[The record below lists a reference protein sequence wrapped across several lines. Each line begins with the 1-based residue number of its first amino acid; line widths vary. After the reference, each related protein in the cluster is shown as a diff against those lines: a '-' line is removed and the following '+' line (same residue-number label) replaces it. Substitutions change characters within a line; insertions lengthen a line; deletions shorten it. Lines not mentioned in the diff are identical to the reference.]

1 MLAIMLEI
9 SANMTQ
15 LNTRVYAILETH
27 SIKETGADI
36 RHQRLH
42 SVYENIRLRPSTRRR
57 INGVF
62 KFIHFGELFRIYAFT
77 VSLFIVFVWTEG
89 LNA

>member
-9 SANMTQ
+9 SASMTQ
-15 LNTRVYAILETH
+15 LNTRLYAILETH

-36 RHQRLH
+36 WRHRFH

-57 INGVF
+57 IKGVF
-62 KFIHFGELFRIYAFT
+62 KFIHFGERFRIYAFT
-77 VSLFIVFVWTEG
+77 VSVFIVFVWTEG